1 MKFPNS
7 EFILKN
13 DMFADKTAFHRP
25 VKKKMAILSGF
36 QELVAQESPIRNY
49 LPGWF

>member
-1 MKFPNS
+1 
-7 EFILKN
+7 
-13 DMFADKTAFHRP
+13 
-25 VKKKMAILSGF
+25 MAILSGF